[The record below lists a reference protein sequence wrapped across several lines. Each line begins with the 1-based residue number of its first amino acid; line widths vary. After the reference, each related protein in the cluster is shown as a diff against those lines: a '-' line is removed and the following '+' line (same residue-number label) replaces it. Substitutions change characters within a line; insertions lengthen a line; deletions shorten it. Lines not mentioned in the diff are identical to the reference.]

1 MRRTPAFFLALL
13 VACSGGTLPDPS
25 IGSVEPTQRPASGS
39 GPVTVSIDAVLPTV
53 VDYGA
58 QSATVDDRLSLR
70 IGPRAFGPD
79 RWVDGGVVTAF
90 LPSLLPEGTYDVTV
104 QLGDG
109 RTATASNAFT
119 VTPGRW
125 PTGYTV
131 DSIPAENSGVAFGV
145 TLRAVGPNAPSF
157 GGTVNLEVP
166 GATVTPTISGP
177 FEAGVRVETITVTG
191 HGMHQ
196 LLITDLASHTGV
208 SAPFLVR

>member
-1 MRRTPAFFLALL
+1 MRFLWPLLPALL
-13 VACSGGTLPDPS
+13 VACSGGTLPAPT
-25 IGSVEPTQRPASGS
+25 ILSVEPSQRAASGS
-39 GPVTVSIDAVLPTV
+39 GPVTVSIDAVLPTA

-58 QSATVDDRLSLR
+58 ESAAVDQRLSMN
-70 IGPRAFGPD
+70 IGPRGFGPD
-79 RWVDGGVVTAF
+79 RWVDGGVVTDF
-90 LPSLLPEGTYDVTV
+90 LPSTLPEGTYDVTV

-119 VTPGRW
+119 VTPGSW

-131 DSIPAENSGVAFGV
+131 DAIPSETSGVAFGV
-145 TLRAVGPNAPSF
+145 TLRAKGPNAPSF
-157 GGTVNLEVP
+157 AGTVNLEVP
-166 GATVTPTISGP
+166 GATLAPTVSGP

-208 SAPFLVR
+208 SAPFLIR

>member
-1 MRRTPAFFLALL
+1 MRPTPASLLALL
-13 VACSGGTLPDPS
+13 VACSGATLPDPT
-25 IGSVEPTQRPASGS
+25 IRSVDPTQRAASGS
-39 GPVTVSIDAVLPTV
+39 GPVTVSVDAVLPTV

-58 QSATVDDRLSLR
+58 ESAIVDDRLSLR

-79 RWVDGGVVTAF
+79 RWVDGGVVTDF

-119 VTPGRW
+119 VTLGSW

-131 DSIPAENSGVAFGV
+131 DSIPAEKSGVAFGV
-145 TLRAVGPNAPSF
+145 TLRAVGPNSPSF
-157 GGTVNLEVP
+157 VGTVNLEVP
-166 GATVTPTISGP
+166 GATVTPTVSGP

-191 HGMHQ
+191 HGMRQ

-208 SAPFLVR
+208 SAPFMVR